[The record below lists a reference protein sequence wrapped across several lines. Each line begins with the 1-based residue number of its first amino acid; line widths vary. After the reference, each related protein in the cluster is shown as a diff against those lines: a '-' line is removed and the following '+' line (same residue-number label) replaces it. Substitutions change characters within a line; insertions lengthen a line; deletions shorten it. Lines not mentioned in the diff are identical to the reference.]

1 MKDNVIGLEKAKNDL
16 ANKRADQKFKSYLG
30 SLKQEELQT
39 EANYIMNNM
48 GSDLDAESLKKSAML
63 MEELAKRVSVDTMSS
78 SINDFASS
86 LREKIDTKAEKL
98 H

>member
-1 MKDNVIGLEKAKNDL
+1 MKNNVIGLEKAKVEL
-16 ANKRADQKFKSYLG
+16 ESKRADQKFQNYL
-30 SLKQEELQT
+30 SALKQEELQI

-63 MEELAKRVSVDTMSS
+63 MEELAKRVSADDISN
-78 SINDFASS
+78 SINKFATN
-86 LREKIDTKAEKL
+86 LRDQIVEKSEKL

>member
-1 MKDNVIGLEKAKNDL
+1 MKDNVIGLEKAKNEL
-16 ANKRADQKFKSYLG
+16 AIRRADQKFKNYLS

-48 GSDLDAESLKKSAML
+48 GSDLDAESLKRSAML

-78 SINDFASS
+78 SINGFATK
-86 LREKIDTKAEKL
+86 LRDQLESKTEKL